1 MKTVNLPNEAAAY
14 DLDGGEDG
22 CPNKKT
28 HFYEFKEYAILVKI
42 IEQVAQNLKL
52 LRDSEKSYEQF
63 LFIVDTYQEQP
74 HLIDPFLNE
83 IFDKLIDTI
92 KQNMSPALATPT
104 KESDAIINECF
115 KYMHCLT
122 KMRGF
127 KKIVQYLPHE
137 INDFEPVL
145 ALLARQDIKDVYTW
159 QTRYMLLIWLS
170 IVCMVPFDLTRFNS
184 INESDENTILTRFL
198 DIVTVSGTFISFL
211 NHKLLQKKIKI
222 QTKSLLPPTINLFS
236 L

>member
-1 MKTVNLPNEAAAY
+1 MKTVNLANEAAAY
-14 DLDGGEDG
+14 DLEGGGSGEDG

-28 HFYEFKEYAILVKI
+28 HFYEFKEYATLIKLI
-42 IEQVAQNLKL
+42 DSLPQNLKL
-52 LRDSEKSYEQF
+52 LRDSEKSFEQF

-83 IFDKLIDTI
+83 IFDKLIKTI
-92 KQNMSPALATPT
+92 KENMGDGTASASSKQN
-104 KESDAIINECF
+104 DAIVNECF

-145 ALLARQDIKDVYTW
+145 ALLARQDLTDVYSW

-170 IVCMVPFDLTRFNS
+170 IVCMIPFDLTRFNS
-184 INESDENTILTRFL
+184 INESENNTILKRFL
-198 DIVTVSGTFISFL
+198 DIVSVSFL
-211 NHKLLQKKIKI
+211 VEEFHEK
-222 QTKSLLPPTINLFS
+222 NLKCILFF
-236 L
+236 

>member
-1 MKTVNLPNEAAAY
+1 MKTVNLPNEIAAY
-14 DLDGGEDG
+14 DLETGEDG

-28 HFYEFKEYAILVKI
+28 HFYEFKEYATLIKL
-42 IEQVAQNLKL
+42 IESLPHNLKL
-52 LRDSEKSYEQF
+52 LRDSEKSFEQF

-83 IFDKLIDTI
+83 IFDKLINTI
-92 KQNMSPALATPT
+92 KQNMGDGTVCN
-104 KESDAIINECF
+104 KEKDAIINECF

-145 ALLARQDIKDVYTW
+145 ALLARQDLTDVYSW

-170 IVCMVPFDLTRFNS
+170 IVCMIPFDLTRFNS
-184 INESDENTILTRFL
+184 INESDNNTILKRFL
-198 DIVTVSGTFISFL
+198 DIVSVS
-211 NHKLLQKKIKI
+211 
-222 QTKSLLPPTINLFS
+222 
-236 L
+236 